1 MMDILCAAI
10 AAKNSILRGLRMR
23 LLSYEMPKNW
33 NYFLFGDSHIGA
45 NLRHDKGFRKMVKM
59 INSPYGNLPA
69 ENNFATDH
77 GDIIEAIT
85 IDDPRFSV
93 FDTREACILS
103 QMEMA
108 KKELWPIRK
117 KLLVALDGN
126 HPFKL
131 HKFGPIT
138 HYVCKQL
145 GVSFGTDQ
153 AVLTFW
159 YKGKMQ
165 FKHFA
170 AHGNG
175 SIGSI
180 ADDIER
186 RKLNWRLALKR
197 KLREMAGDCFL
208 GSMGHTHKIIISPP
222 SEVLYL
228 TDNGRK
234 IDQHHGVPT
243 STGEYIHPDYRW
255 YVNTGGFLKVYG
267 DVLVEDDDVPIE
279 KSRLGSGYAERAMYP
294 PLQLGF
300 CVGLIRNSQLVNVVP
315 EYV

>member
-1 MMDILCAAI
+1 
-10 AAKNSILRGLRMR
+10 
-23 LLSYEMPKNW
+23 MPRDW

-45 NLRHDKGFRKMVKM
+45 NLRHDKGFAKMVKM
-59 INSPYGNLPA
+59 INSKYKGLSHKK
-69 ENNFATDH
+69 NFAIDH

-85 IDDPRFSV
+85 VDDPRFSV

-117 KLLVALDGN
+117 KLLAVLDGN

-131 HKFGPIT
+131 HKFGPLT

-153 AVLTFW
+153 TILTFRH
-159 YKGKMQ
+159 KGKLQ

-170 AHGNG
+170 AHGKG

-208 GSMGHTHKIIISPP
+208 GSMGHTHKVIISPP

-228 TDNGRK
+228 TNNGKK
-234 IDQHHGVPT
+234 INQHHGTPIST
-243 STGEYIHPDYRW
+243 SEYIHPDYRW

-267 DVLVEDDDVPIE
+267 DVLTEDDDVPLE
-279 KSRLGSGYAERAMYP
+279 QSKLGSGYAERAMYP

-300 CVGLIRNSQLVNVVP
+300 CVGLIRNSQLVDVIP

>member
-1 MMDILCAAI
+1 
-10 AAKNSILRGLRMR
+10 MR
-23 LLSYEMPKNW
+23 LLSYDMPDDW

-45 NLRHDKGFRKMVKM
+45 NLRHDKGFAQMVDM
-59 INSPYGNLPA
+59 INSNYKGLSHKK
-69 ENNFATDH
+69 NFAIDH

-85 IDDPRFSV
+85 IDDPRYSV

-103 QMEMA
+103 QMAMA

-117 KLLVALDGN
+117 KLLCGLDGN
-126 HPFKL
+126 HPWKL

-138 HYVCKQL
+138 HSVCKDL
-145 GVSFGTDQ
+145 NVNFGTYS
-153 AVLTFW
+153 AKIIFKH
-159 YKGKMQ
+159 KGKSQ

-170 AHGNG
+170 THGNG

-197 KLREMAGDCFL
+197 KLRDMAGDCFL
-208 GSMGHTHKIIISPP
+208 MSMGHTHKLIISPP

-228 TDNGRK
+228 TDNGKK
-234 IDQHHGVPT
+234 INQHNEVPT
-243 STGEYIHPDYRW
+243 STEYIHPDYRW
-255 YVNTGGFLKVYG
+255 YANTGSFLKVYG
-267 DVLVEDDDVPIE
+267 DTLVEDDDVPIE
-279 KSRLGSGYAERAMYP
+279 RSKLGSGYAERAMYA

-300 CVGLIRNSQLVNVVP
+300 CVALIRNSKLVDIIP

>member
-85 IDDPRFSV
+85 IDDPRFSR

-117 KLLVALDGN
+117 KMLVALDGN